1 MSQAGFGVRGSRFE
15 VPGPR
20 FQLRTSNF
28 ELLKFIVAI
37 ACLVFLATSVHAAE
51 IKPQRFVTPNGL
63 TVLVVEQHALP
74 IVQVQALVKT
84 GSVQDPPEKA
94 GLANLTAG
102 LLDEG
107 TATRSATQL
116 AEQIEF
122 VGGALEAKATH
133 DFTTAS
139 ARVLAKDAEL
149 GFELL
154 AGIVIHPSFPEP
166 ELERVRKLILG
177 EIIAQK
183 DDPGSVAGKAFS
195 RLVFNG
201 HPYSWPVNGTEE
213 TLPSISRA
221 DVQAFHAREYLPN
234 RTILAVVGD
243 ITVEQVRALV
253 EKHFASWPKGPEP
266 ARTAAAPAAI
276 AKPVVQ
282 LIDKELT
289 QTTLVLGHLGI
300 SRTNPD
306 YYAVT
311 VMNYILGAGG
321 FSSRLMDSIRDK
333 QGLAYGVISQFEP
346 RATSGPFLV
355 SLQTRNATANQA
367 LAGVLKE
374 LHAMKAAPVS
384 ARELSEARSYLIGS
398 FPMRFDTTHKLAEVL
413 CQVEFYGLG
422 LDYFTQYPA
431 WIARVTADDVIR
443 VAKQYLHPDRYALVA
458 VGKMAEA
465 KLKQP

>member
-1 MSQAGFGVRGSRFE
+1 MMRRTLVASLALAALLPGAPLQA
-15 VPGPR
+15 
-20 FQLRTSNF
+20 T
-28 ELLKFIVAI
+28 
-37 ACLVFLATSVHAAE
+37 E
-51 IKPQRFVTPNGL
+51 IKPHRFVMPNGL

-74 IVQVQALVKT
+74 IVQIEALVKT
-84 GSVQDPPEKA
+84 GSAQDPPENA
-94 GLANLTAG
+94 GLANLTAS

-107 TATRSATQL
+107 TTSRTATQL

-122 VGGALEAKATH
+122 VGGALEVKTTH
-133 DFTTAS
+133 DFTTAA
-139 ARVLAKDAEL
+139 ARVLAKDADL

-154 AGIVIHPSFPEP
+154 ADIVRNPSFPES
-166 ELERVRKLILG
+166 EVERVRKLILG
-177 EIIAQK
+177 EITAQK
-183 DDPGSVAGKAFS
+183 DDPGTVAGKAFS
-195 RLVFNG
+195 QLVFNG

-213 TLPSISRA
+213 TLPTISRA
-221 DVQAFHAREYLPN
+221 AVQAFHAREYLPN
-234 RTILAVVGD
+234 QTILAVVGD
-243 ITVEQVRALV
+243 VTIEQARGMI
-253 EKHFASWPKGPEP
+253 EKHFGSWAQGPVP
-266 ARTAAAPAAI
+266 VRNVPAPATI
-276 AKPVVQ
+276 DKPVVQ

-333 QGLAYGVISQFEP
+333 QGLAYGVMSMFEP
-346 RATSGPFLV
+346 RAASGPFLV

-367 LAGVLKE
+367 LTGVLKE
-374 LHAMKAAPVS
+374 LTLMKTAPVS
-384 ARELSEARSYLIGS
+384 AKELSEAKSYLIGS

-422 LDYFTQYPA
+422 LDYFTQYPS
-431 WIARVTADDVIR
+431 WIGKVTADDVVR
-443 VAKQYLHPDRYALVA
+443 VAAKYLHPDHYALVA

-465 KLKQP
+465 KLNNPH